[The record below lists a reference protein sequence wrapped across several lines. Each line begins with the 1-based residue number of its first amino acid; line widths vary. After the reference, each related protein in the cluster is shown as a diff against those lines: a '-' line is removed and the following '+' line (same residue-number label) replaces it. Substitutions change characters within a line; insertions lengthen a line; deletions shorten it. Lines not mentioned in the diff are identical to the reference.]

1 MSKKLSEMSL
11 EELWQLFPIFLTE
24 HQDYWKDWYAEEKTL
39 LKPLLPQTA
48 KLNHIGSTAGSLFVD
63 NKQLTAVKVVAFEKS
78 WQVFRF
84 CININT
90 TFVHMAKIINYF

>member
-39 LKPLLPQTA
+39 LKSLLTKKA
-48 KLNHIGSTAGSLFVD
+48 KGFAQIVFMAVLPIWLNF
-63 NKQLTAVKVVAFEKS
+63 AV
-78 WQVFRF
+78 
-84 CININT
+84 
-90 TFVHMAKIINYF
+90 